1 MPQPH
6 NRLRVRVADGPSA
19 PSHRR
24 RLLLLLP
31 VLAVGLSGCDL
42 VGSGGAD
49 GPSGEAA
56 RTSEGRT
63 VDKAAQTD
71 AEPVRTRTR
80 HLPEDAA
87 YLWWSGTL
95 GSDAPGSAGYWVDA
109 IVTLSPAQAQEL
121 RALCTPDGAPVPGT
135 PEAVP
140 ELLAELTDE
149 DFSECPGIADHVR
162 AEGWS
167 PRAWISAA
175 SPVVVLTLQ
184 GEG

>member
-1 MPQPH
+1 MPQPRD
-6 NRLRVRVADGPSA
+6 RLRVRVADGPSA
-19 PSHRR
+19 PLHPR

-31 VLAVGLSGCDL
+31 ALAVGLTGCDL
-42 VGSGGAD
+42 VGSGD
-49 GPSGEAA
+49 SDRPSGEAD
-56 RTSEGRT
+56 RTSGGRT

-80 HLPEDAA
+80 HLPEDAS

-95 GSDAPGSAGYWVDA
+95 GSDAPGPSGYWVDA
-109 IVTLSPAQAQEL
+109 IVTLPASRAQEL
-121 RALCTPDGAPVPGT
+121 RALCTQDDAAEPGT

-140 ELLAELTDE
+140 ELLAELTIE
-149 DFSECPGIADHVR
+149 DFSECPGIADRVR

-175 SPVVVLTLQ
+175 APVLVLTLQ